1 MIGRKKDKVQPGHLF
16 LSFQQGS
23 EVKVKPPALESGPGM
38 YCYQPP
44 LQHMYCP
51 TLPPFPQ
58 VGLGQVGNF
67 PQGLR
72 ILCSCV
78 MCGCICECM
87 RAHLDG
93 QVGAAGP

>member
-1 MIGRKKDKVQPGHLF
+1 MLLCKVRDTEEKKEEKYGPARSSVIF
-16 LSFQQGS
+16 SFQQES
-23 EVKVKPPALESGPGM
+23 EVEVKPPPLESGPGM

-51 TLPPFPQ
+51 SQPPFHQ

-72 ILCSCV
+72 ILHVWVCV
-78 MCGCICECM
+78 
-87 RAHLDG
+87 
-93 QVGAAGP
+93 